1 MKSQY
6 SFFVKDILFCHM
18 LNNKV
23 KAMTKN
29 EGEIVFTYILLS
41 ITMADSVLTSG
52 QNFSVNSGQMGQFHS
67 LSGGKNV
74 KMKIVVILKQN
85 NFFYNIYS
93 ERIKYKIDS
102 KMKLHSFY
110 IRDT

>member
-52 QNFSVNSGQMGQFHS
+52 
-67 LSGGKNV
+67 
-74 KMKIVVILKQN
+74 
-85 NFFYNIYS
+85 
-93 ERIKYKIDS
+93 
-102 KMKLHSFY
+102 
-110 IRDT
+110 